1 MGQRITDLN
10 LKQLRI
16 ALQQAALPAERQIA
30 RLRGFDVAF
39 EVADDFDNWCRWAL
53 ASADI
58 RLTEE
63 QRSRLSALNRR
74 LEQMSGEHN
83 AELWTEDALRS
94 RREWEEVRREAR
106 EILEL
111 FQWPIEDQDDPGVEV
126 V

>member
-53 ASADI
+53 ASADLK
-58 RLTEE
+58 LTEE

-94 RREWEEVRREAR
+94 RPEWEEVRREAR